1 MSETILSIL
10 QSSDTPDEPETET
23 DTILSTL
30 KTTDETSE
38 NLKKIFSEVNTMI
51 GNLKTKLKISESEN
65 LPTITEKQ
73 KTKLSTIFSD
83 TSPGET
89 STLDTIVSNITTV
102 KDKAIFGLIV
112 DMIYETI
119 QHSSE

>member
-10 QSSDTPDEPETET
+10 QSSDTPDEPET

-30 KTTDETSE
+30 EGAKEKSE
-38 NLKKIFSEVNTMI
+38 NLKKIFQEVNTMI
-51 GNLKTKLKISESEN
+51 KNLKTNLVIPKSEN
-65 LPTITEKQ
+65 KLTSSITEEQ
-73 KTKLSTIFSD
+73 KKRLSTIFSD
-83 TSPGET
+83 TSSSET
-89 STLDTIVSNITTV
+89 STLDTIVSNINTV

-119 QHSSE
+119 QNSS

>member
-10 QSSDTPDEPETET
+10 QSSDTLDETET
-23 DTILSTL
+23 KTILSTL
-30 KTTDETSE
+30 KTTNETSE

-89 STLDTIVSNITTV
+89 STLDTIVSNIPTV